1 MRCSWGS
8 WCQPLTSCWMPPR
21 WIQLPWDRAPCC
33 SDSEPCEPCVP
44 CCGQVRL
51 GCWGALMTVGVCLHL
66 GWVMQSCPLLGHR
79 LPRSPSWAV
88 RLWQACPPWS
98 FQTQPGTGSHLGTAT
113 QSHTTSA
120 SPGLTLGRQLPRY
133 YEVLTAPISKV
144 SAGSSSAE
152 PPADLLPERVQQQP
166 PTLSLVLCFSPWPD
180 PGSVV

>member
-1 MRCSWGS
+1 MGVLVSALDQLLDVPPVDTAALGQGS
-8 WCQPLTSCWMPPR
+8 LLQRLRALRALRPLLRAGTSG
-21 WIQLPWDRAPCC
+21 L
-33 SDSEPCEPCVP
+33 
-44 CCGQVRL
+44 L
-51 GCWGALMTVGVCLHL
+51 GALMAIGVCLHL

-79 LPRSPSWAV
+79 LARSPSWAV
-88 RLWQACPPWS
+88 TLWKACPPWS

-152 PPADLLPERVQQQP
+152 PPADLLPESVQQQP
-166 PTLSLVLCFSPWPD
+166 PTLSLVLCFSPGPD